1 MGGGVF
7 VRRAVLIR
15 AMQSVQAYL
24 YYALSVSLFLSVRE
38 ICPLSRLGAY
48 ERASSV
54 SSLHWALFL
63 WCKTDYNIKYCFF
76 SSWVT

>member
-1 MGGGVF
+1 MVVALYNGGGGVF

-38 ICPLSRLGAY
+38 ICPLSRDL
-48 ERASSV
+48 ERTSEQVASRRCTGHCSCGV
-54 SSLHWALFL
+54 RL
-63 WCKTDYNIKYCFF
+63 TTI
-76 SSWVT
+76 